1 LLDTQQLT
9 TTFSQAAADR
19 QTFYIAIKVTD
30 QLLKLQH
37 NTDLNAKN
45 IQTKSRLETDTQKK
59 YLSLEDLNNRV
70 NDTQFPSM

>member
-37 NTDLNAKN
+37 NTGS
-45 IQTKSRLETDTQKK
+45 QCQKYSNK
-59 YLSLEDLNNRV
+59 VTPRDWHTEKIPQLRRP
-70 NDTQFPSM
+70 Q